1 MEKRSR
7 RVFTPE
13 QKFAMPE
20 HAAESRLTRE
30 AALSQN
36 CFVPAL
42 AF

>member
-20 HAAESRLTRE
+20 RVPESRLTRKS
-30 AALSQN
+30 AFSQN